1 MGSLTPLQFG
11 LSIVEVL
18 ASLFLIVTILLQK
31 GKAQGIGA
39 VDGGA
44 DTFFGAQK
52 ARGIDAILNKLT
64 TFIAVLA
71 MVLAVVL
78 NLVQ

>member
-1 MGSLTPLQFG
+1 MSTLQFA
-11 LSIVEVL
+11 LSVVEVL

-31 GKAQGIGA
+31 GKAQGIGV

-52 ARGIDAILNKLT
+52 ARGIDAVLNKMT
-64 TFIAVLA
+64 TVVAVVT

-78 NLVQ
+78 NLID